1 MMLYDVLLIAQWLFV
16 CRGRDS
22 NDTNKE
28 MIRSTAKGKERER
41 ARVTRNVDTVRAMA
55 AAAMEGRRKRR
66 HCRLSSSSEEDKEE
80 VWCKPWWVTL
90 RHL

>member
-1 MMLYDVLLIAQWLFV
+1 
-16 CRGRDS
+16 
-22 NDTNKE
+22 

-66 HCRLSSSSEEDKEE
+66 HRRLSSSSEEDKEE

-90 RHL
+90 